1 MSYDDEIVRGERF
14 AFGKNWQRFLQV
26 LTEER
31 IREAEKSL
39 ADFLGQQ
46 NLRGKTFLDIGS
58 GSGLFSL
65 AARRLGAEVC
75 SFDFDHDSVSCTREL
90 KRRYFPDD
98 QQWQIRQGS
107 ILKRS
112 YVESLG
118 KFDICYSWGVLHH
131 TGALYQALY
140 NAQLPLKDKGILY
153 VAIYND
159 QGFVSCLWSLIKKWY
174 CSGVFMKII
183 FIPLFF
189 TMFFLAGLIM
199 DLLSLKNP
207 SRRFTEHQKHHR
219 GMSLIHDWLDWL
231 GGYPYEPATKAA
243 VESFYQNLRLGLI
256 NFKPPGIGF
265 GNNEFLFKKV
275 S

>member
-1 MSYDDEIVRGERF
+1 M
-14 AFGKNWQRFLQV
+14 QV

-39 ADFLGQQ
+39 AAFLGLQ

-75 SFDFDHDSVSCTREL
+75 SFDFDHSVSCTREL

-107 ILKRS
+107 ILNDPMS
-112 YVESLG
+112 NPSGNLIFVIPG
-118 KFDICYSWGVLHH
+118 GVLHH

-159 QGFVSCLWSLIKKWY
+159 QGFVSCLWRLIEKWY

-183 FIPLFF
+183 FILLFF

-199 DLLSLKNP
+199 DLLSLRNP
-207 SRRFTEHQKHHR
+207 GRRFTEHQKHHR

-231 GGYPYEPATKAA
+231 GGYPYEPATI
-243 VESFYQNLRLGLI
+243 ETINSFYENLSLQLI
-256 NFKPPGIGF
+256 RCKKPKISF
-265 GNNEFLFKKV
+265 GNNEFLFF
-275 S
+275 